1 MPKELGKNIFM
12 EAMGAHWGL
21 PDCSEESFRNLA
33 RAELEE
39 YLGAEVITIKD
50 FDDECAVYSLPE
62 WIELDIMERD
72 GILIAFGLK
81 SYASKTEMYD
91 FWRRVKFYEK
101 KHKKQTDKMIAI
113 SPLLNAKANVVAEKV
128 GITICKYPEDVK
140 EVLESGAALDRRL

>member
-1 MPKELGKNIFM
+1 MVKELGKDIFM

-50 FDDECAVYSLPE
+50 FDDEGTVYGLPE

-72 GILIAFGLK
+72 GILIAFGLN

-91 FWRRVKFYEK
+91 FEWRVLFYEK
-101 KHKKQTDKMIAI
+101 RHKKQIDKMIAI
-113 SPLLNAKANVVAEKV
+113 SPLLNVKANAVAEKV